1 MKLGINNSIWEIKG
15 ISFEKT
21 IPLIKDFGF
30 NFVDVLALGS
40 ANPILLSSKDKLRIS
55 GEFQKKG
62 LIASNMVTLPAGNI
76 STSDDAEKEKY
87 LSYVKACADFQ
98 TELGGR
104 QILIGRGCGQK
115 TIDLSHE
122 KAWLN
127 SVSFISNICE
137 YLMNLKMFL
146 TLELDPAVY
155 YMVNSTYR
163 MVKMIEDVG
172 APNLFANI
180 DIGHLAITRESPEKL
195 KKLKNYIMHIHI
207 SDNDGNKHENLIIGR
222 GAALVKEYLK
232 ELISLD
238 LDKANEAYS
247 EKMVAALELGEM
259 GQEIDDVNFYVKES
273 MDFVLKNVPELS
285 F

>member
-1 MKLGINNSIWEIKG
+1 MKLGINNGIWEIKG
-15 ISFEKT
+15 INFEKA

-40 ANPILLSSKDKLRIS
+40 ANPTLLSSKDKVRIS
-55 GEFQKKG
+55 KEFQKKE

-76 STSDDAEKEKY
+76 STSDDNEKEEY

-98 TELGGR
+98 AELGGR
-104 QILIGRGCGQK
+104 QILLGRGCGQK
-115 TIDLSHE
+115 TIDLSYE
-122 KAWLN
+122 KAWIN

-146 TLELDPAVY
+146 TLELDPSVY
-155 YMVNSTYR
+155 FMVNSTYK
-163 MVKMIEDVG
+163 MVNMIEDVG

-180 DIGHLAITRESPEKL
+180 DIGHLAITRESPKKL

-207 SDNDGNKHENLIIGR
+207 SDNDGNKHENLIIGK
-222 GAALVKEYLK
+222 GVALIKEYLK
-232 ELISLD
+232 ELMSLD
-238 LDKANEAYS
+238 IDKTSEAYG
-247 EKMVAALELGEM
+247 EKMVAALELGEI
-259 GQEIDDVNFYVKES
+259 GQKIDDINFYIKES
-273 MDFVLKNVPELS
+273 MNFISKNIPELS